1 MYEIVDRVR
10 RIFESKQFRE
20 LAESAISENG
30 WFTHHD
36 IMRAIDAIRHEMLD
50 HTKIEQWLSMYDI
63 PKDMIRRKV
72 SIVMAGNIP
81 LVGFF
86 DLFCTLIVG
95 HDAIVKLSSKD
106 SVLMGHVARELGA
119 RVVETLD
126 GEPIDLMIATGGD
139 SAAEYYTSR
148 FSHIPSIIRGHRH
161 SVAIITP
168 LVSDRQ
174 LALLTDDMFL
184 YHGLGCRNVS
194 RIYLP
199 VGYNPT
205 LLPDY
210 KSELDLF
217 DQSYRYHRALYTMQN
232 REFTDK
238 GGYILLADPNG
249 TVQPPVAVVTYTY
262 YNRIEEIEL
271 DLGTIQCIVG
281 VKGELPWPSVEFGYS
296 QRPSLTDYADSKDL
310 INFLINQ

>member
-1 MYEIVDRVR
+1 MYEIADRVR

-36 IMRAIDAIRHEMLD
+36 ILRAIDAIRNEMLD
-50 HTKIEQWLSMYDI
+50 HTKIELWLSRYDI
-63 PKDMIRRKV
+63 PENLIPRRV
-72 SIVMAGNIP
+72 GIVMAGNIP

-95 HDAIVKLSSKD
+95 HEAIVKLSSKD
-106 SVLMGHVARELGA
+106 SVLMGHVVRELRT

-148 FSHIPSIIRGHRH
+148 FSHIPSIVRGHRH

-168 LVSDRQ
+168 LVSNRQ

-199 VGYNPT
+199 MGYDPA
-205 LLPDY
+205 LLPNY
-210 KSELDLF
+210 VSELNLF

-232 REFTDK
+232 REFIDK

>member
-1 MYEIVDRVR
+1 MYEIADRVR
-10 RIFESKQFRE
+10 EILESKQFRE
-20 LAESAISENG
+20 LAESALSENG
-30 WFTHHD
+30 WFTHRN
-36 IMRAIDAIRHEMLD
+36 ILRAVDAIRNEMLD
-50 HTKIEQWLSMYDI
+50 HTKIEQWMSRYDI
-63 PKDMIRRKV
+63 PEDLIPRRV
-72 SIVMAGNIP
+72 GIVMAGNIP

-95 HDAIVKLSSKD
+95 HEAIVKLSSKD
-106 SVLMGHVARELGA
+106 SVLMGHVVRELGA

-148 FSHIPSIIRGHRH
+148 FSHIPSIVRGHRH

-199 VGYNPT
+199 VGYDPG
-205 LLPDY
+205 LLPNY
-210 KSELDLF
+210 VSKLNLF

-232 REFTDK
+232 LEFIDK
-238 GGYILLADPNG
+238 GGYILLADPDG
-249 TVQPPVAVVTYTY
+249 KVQPPVAVVTYTY
-262 YNRIEEIEL
+262 YDRIEEIEL

-281 VKGELPWPSVEFGYS
+281 VKDELPWPSVEFGCS
-296 QRPSLTDYADSKDL
+296 QKPSLTDYADSKDL
-310 INFLINQ
+310 IKFLINQ